1 MGLAVWLQAGP
12 FPHLLG
18 LKRGVGNIP
27 LPGGRE
33 AMEAKTGEDAVRLES
48 TKPVEDQD
56 VMIKDIP
63 VAGHLRFDRVELAG
77 SLGDL
82 GTLLPIVVG
91 MILINKLSP
100 TTVFLA
106 FGLFYLMTGFYFRL
120 PIPVQPLKAVGA
132 IAIAYPNQIT
142 ESVIGAS
149 GVLFGFILLV
159 LSLSGTLDRV
169 AKLFTQPVVRGIQ
182 LALGLIFLKKGIEL
196 ITTQNVFLSG
206 VNGNFSEY
214 QINLGI
220 GVLVFVIVL
229 LLLDNKK
236 IPAALAALGFG
247 IIAGLLLGGLQNQPI
262 RIGPTPVHLISPSVH
277 DFWTAFIMLILP
289 QIPLTIGN
297 ACVGTADMCN
307 SVFPDN
313 PLLSKTTAGKFAL
326 TMGIANFPAGFFGA
340 VPMCT
345 GTGGL
350 AAHYRFGARTG
361 GAPIMIGAIFVVLA
375 LVLGE
380 LGFTILTLIPNSV
393 LGVLLIFAGL
403 ELCPL
408 VRSLK
413 TNEEFFVAL
422 LIAGIA
428 LAVPNMAW
436 AFGIGILVDLFIR
449 YMGTKI

>member
-1 MGLAVWLQAGP
+1 MANKNTSIA
-12 FPHLLG
+12 
-18 LKRGVGNIP
+18 
-27 LPGGRE
+27 
-33 AMEAKTGEDAVRLES
+33 T
-48 TKPVEDQD
+48 
-56 VMIKDIP
+56 
-63 VAGHLRFDRVELAG
+63 HLRFDRVELAG
-77 SLGDL
+77 SFGDL
-82 GTLLPIVVG
+82 GTLLPIVVA
-91 MILINKLSP
+91 MILINKLSA
-100 TTVFLA
+100 TTVFLG
-106 FGLFYLMTGFYFRL
+106 FGLFYLMTGLYYRL
-120 PIPVQPLKAVGA
+120 PVPVQPLKAVGA

-149 GVLFGFILLV
+149 GMLFGFILLV

-169 AKLFTQPVVRGIQ
+169 ARLFTQPVVRGIQ

-196 ITTQNVFLSG
+196 ITAQNLFISG
-206 VNGNFSEY
+206 VNGHFSEY

-220 GVLVFVIVL
+220 GIVVFAIVL

-236 IPAALAALGFG
+236 LPAALAALGFG
-247 IIAGLLLGGLQNQPI
+247 IISGLVLGGLQDQPLG
-262 RIGPTPVHLISPSVH
+262 IGPTSVHLISPSLH
-277 DFWTAFIMLILP
+277 DFWTAFIMLIVP
-289 QIPLTIGN
+289 QMPLTIGN
-297 ACVGTADMCN
+297 ACVGTADACTSLFPN
-307 SVFPDN
+307 S

-326 TMGIANFPAGFFGA
+326 TMGIANLPAGFFGA

-361 GAPIMIGAIFVVLA
+361 GAPILIGAIFVVLA
-375 LVLGE
+375 LALGE
-380 LGFTILTLIPNSV
+380 LGFSVLALIPNSV

-449 YMGTKI
+449 SMGTKI